1 LPRRGSRVRISS
13 SAPFVQTASPSLR
26 SIYTLSTSTL
36 NRLAPTQVELDIPIG
51 ADELAAAEERAF
63 RKLVKNVRLPGFR
76 QGKAPRKVFE
86 QAYGPGAVTAQAV
99 DEVVPEAYARA
110 LREHQ
115 LDPVDHPHLEIVEE
129 TDGRPTRVK
138 ATVHVRPEIELQ
150 PYSALPVAATPE
162 PVTDDEIERSLQ
174 ALARER
180 GTLVP
185 VDRPAHL
192 GDVVTVDYEGRV
204 DGNAFDGGAATGS
217 VIELAEGRF
226 IPGFASGIAGM
237 KSGDTKQVSATFP
250 ADYSVAELAGK
261 EADFSVTL
269 HDVKAL
275 EVPAIDDEFAR
286 AVADR
291 PLEDLRADVRKRLE
305 ALSNA
310 RARRATGSAIVER
323 LVTTHEVPLPEV
335 MVEAEIERL
344 MGDAAAAAAQSGVS
358 FAQYLERV
366 GQTEDELRVQLR
378 AEAESRVKGTLLV
391 EQIAKQENIVA
402 TPADLADELEAL
414 SRQYGQPVAKVR
426 KALGNSVVALMD
438 GIVRTKTLDYLIDRA
453 GPAAPVIETPGT
465 PA

>member
-1 LPRRGSRVRISS
+1 
-13 SAPFVQTASPSLR
+13 
-26 SIYTLSTSTL
+26 
-36 NRLAPTQVELDIPIG
+36 
-51 ADELAAAEERAF
+51 
-63 RKLVKNVRLPGFR
+63 
-76 QGKAPRKVFE
+76 
-86 QAYGPGAVTAQAV
+86 
-99 DEVVPEAYARA
+99 VPEAYARA

-162 PVTDDEIERSLQ
+162 PVTDEEVERSLQ

-185 VDRPAHL
+185 ADRPAHL

-204 DGNAFDGGAATGS
+204 DGNPFDGGAATGS

-237 KSGDTKQVSATFP
+237 KAGETKQIAATFP
-250 ADYSVAELAGK
+250 ADYSVSDLAGK
-261 EADFSVTL
+261 EADFTVTL

-291 PLEDLRADVRKRLE
+291 PLDDLRTDVRKRLE

-323 LVTTHEVPLPEV
+323 LVGTHEVPLPEV

-358 FAQYLERV
+358 FAQYLERS
-366 GQTEDELRVQLR
+366 GQSEDELRVQLR

-402 TPADLADELEAL
+402 TPADLAEELEAL

-453 GPAAPVIETPGT
+453 GPAAPVIETPGA